1 MIHGVPGTA
10 RPSVAAAARRLTVVA
25 AGVALSVCALA
36 LPAGASP
43 ARPPLESATSSP
55 AGSWVILPMG
65 HLSDQANTF
74 WQVLHATA
82 SSPKWSVVTPPG
94 VADNGGLAMGVSR
107 GSSLVGFLPTDRL
120 QFSPLSLTSDAGTTW
135 SPAFLPGALA
145 PVPDALALA
154 DGNPQ
159 TALAVADG
167 RVLSARRGL
176 SSWTSLVSIPTLR
189 RVSPHCGA
197 TGPEAVAY
205 SSSGSPMVATGCAHG
220 GIVGIFSRSGGDWRA
235 EGPVLGGTL
244 VGASTTV
251 LRLETAGARP
261 SALVEVNRQGRRWLV
276 ALWRAGSGWS
286 ASQPLALASRGT
298 VLATALGSNGS
309 LAVLTRTTNARE
321 VETVAPGQP
330 WTMLAT
336 PPANVVALAW
346 AAPAPPNFGASTADA
361 FAVNGT
367 VLTVFALTP
376 SGTRWVKVQTAQVP
390 LAYGSSG

>member
-1 MIHGVPGTA
+1 
-10 RPSVAAAARRLTVVA
+10 VAAAARRLTVVT

-65 HLSDQANTF
+65 HISDQANTF

-82 SSPKWSVVTPPG
+82 SPAHWSVVTPPG
-94 VADNGGLAMGVSR
+94 VADNGGLAMGVSG
-107 GSSLVGFLPTDRL
+107 GSSLVGFLPSDRL
-120 QFSPLSLTSDAGTTW
+120 HFSPLSLSSDAGTTW

-154 DGNPQ
+154 AGNPQ
-159 TALAVADG
+159 TALAVTGG
-167 RVLSARRGL
+167 RVLSAGPGL
-176 SSWTSLVSIPTLR
+176 SSWTLLVSIQSLR
-189 RVSPHCGA
+189 RVSPHCGV
-197 TGPEAVAY
+197 TGLEAAAY
-205 SSSGSPMVATGCAHG
+205 SPSGSPLVAAACARG
-220 GIVGIFSRSGGDWRA
+220 GVVGIFSRSGGDWRA

-244 VGASTTV
+244 VGASTAV
-251 LRLETAGARP
+251 LRLETAGTRP
-261 SALVEVNRQGRRWLV
+261 CALVEANRQGRRWLV
-276 ALWRAGSGWS
+276 ALWHAGSGWS
-286 ASQPLALASRGT
+286 ASQPLALTSRGT

-309 LAVLTRTTNARE
+309 WAVLTRTTNART
-321 VETVAPGQP
+321 VETVAPGQA
-330 WTMLAT
+330 WTALAT

-346 AAPAPPNFGASTADA
+346 SAPAPPSGASTADA